1 MAYGDKVVLSRSEF
15 VKILAERSD
24 APSDIS
30 GIMRYVESVFMLQ
43 GEDDRPAYIFEVD
56 FDKLDLDGFVELD
69 EGLKLMQV
77 AAVLVPKRSISY
89 LGEVTPKSLGIKG
102 RIDAIR
108 EKIKELCGFV
118 ARYEGDED
126 ER

>member
-118 ARYEGDED
+118 ARYGGDED